1 MVTDGWYIDLNWPV
15 LCNRPFPAGR
25 RPHTY
30 LFAAAGPQPAE
41 ILEFVDIGQPETG
54 FALQQTMTSKPG
66 ICTLPDG
73 AKKQTEPKS
82 ETLVTQLEER
92 PIAPAL
98 FEIPPGFKHVEHID
112 RNPSGPCSSS
122 QVRDLWERFKTRVSS
137 LFGPPGFL
145 VAGRSKVQTSTV
157 EIDGIYEV
165 LFFAESSSGVFHPL
179 NFGIDGFAGGVRD
192 GVG

>member
-66 ICTLPDG
+66 IYTLPDG
-73 AKKQTEPKS
+73 ARS
-82 ETLVTQLEER
+82 R
-92 PIAPAL
+92 PNQRA
-98 FEIPPGFKHVEHID
+98 K
-112 RNPSGPCSSS
+112 R
-122 QVRDLWERFKTRVSS
+122 
-137 LFGPPGFL
+137 
-145 VAGRSKVQTSTV
+145 
-157 EIDGIYEV
+157 
-165 LFFAESSSGVFHPL
+165 
-179 NFGIDGFAGGVRD
+179 
-192 GVG
+192 